1 MHKNVVGIKDIMLAL
16 NMPLDIY
23 IPCCEYMWKC
33 DKEICLDYFCLFS
46 TGDASTKIPDVL
58 ATKMPSK
65 TNNLDNLDD
74 ECSDD
79 KGTLKID
86 CYDMRMQFVGTLK
99 KVKENKALSSQ
110 NNFLDVGT
118 LLGVGD
124 NRNLQCGLT

>member
-1 MHKNVVGIKDIMLAL
+1 M
-16 NMPLDIY
+16 
-23 IPCCEYMWKC
+23 C
-33 DKEICLDYFCLFS
+33 DKGICLDYFCLLR